1 MNFKAIAY
9 KAVALAVTLSAT
21 GCASVVSK
29 STWPV
34 TIQTNPTGA
43 KCLVAKANG
52 KQLHTGET
60 PMTVMLEG
68 GDGFFQWANYKVTC
82 DKPGYQQAV
91 VKAESHLNG
100 WYFGNIVFG
109 VPGLIGFLIIDPAT
123 GAMYRMDDTQIIDLQ
138 TVQSA
143 AVATPAANGAIAA
156 R

>member
-1 MNFKAIAY
+1 MNFKRMAY
-9 KAVALAVTLSAT
+9 KAVAVAVTLCCT
-21 GCASVVSK
+21 GCASIVSK

-34 TIQTNPTGA
+34 TIQSNPPGA
-43 KCLVAKANG
+43 KCLVAKASG

-60 PMTVMLEG
+60 PMTVMLES

-109 VPGLIGFLIIDPAT
+109 LTGLIGFLIVDPAT

-138 TVQSA
+138 TMQTA
-143 AVATPAANGAIAA
+143 AVAAPAAADAIAA